1 MSYAQAQNDADN
13 SMPAGDF
20 DVLARCRHC
29 KATFEDHWPC
39 FAHEEDS
46 TASGMSHCGIFW
58 CERQGDGSEFEEIDP
73 DELREA
79 QQERMAEER
88 AGA

>member
-13 SMPAGDF
+13 SGPAGDF
-20 DVLARCRHC
+20 DGLVRCRHC
-29 KATFEDHWPC
+29 KAMLEDHWPW
-39 FAHEEDS
+39 EGDV
-46 TASGMSHCGIFW
+46 GIVYF
-58 CERQGDGSEFEEIDP
+58 CDNGDEFEELDIDA
-73 DELREA
+73 LREA